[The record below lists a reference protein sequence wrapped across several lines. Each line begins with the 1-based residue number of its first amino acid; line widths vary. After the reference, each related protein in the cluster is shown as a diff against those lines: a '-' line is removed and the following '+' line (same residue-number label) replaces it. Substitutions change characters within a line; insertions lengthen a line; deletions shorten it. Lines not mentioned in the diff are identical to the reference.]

1 MLPKAQLAESKETLG
16 HACPAN
22 PNSGPNFR
30 PRDGREVTTVQV
42 VWREVMTVQ
51 VVLNSTSPGRK
62 LDQKV
67 TTLGLLALWQKFDAL
82 SEIHGSRKVH

>member
-22 PNSGPNFR
+22 PNFGPNFR

-82 SEIHGSRKVH
+82 SQIHGSRKVH